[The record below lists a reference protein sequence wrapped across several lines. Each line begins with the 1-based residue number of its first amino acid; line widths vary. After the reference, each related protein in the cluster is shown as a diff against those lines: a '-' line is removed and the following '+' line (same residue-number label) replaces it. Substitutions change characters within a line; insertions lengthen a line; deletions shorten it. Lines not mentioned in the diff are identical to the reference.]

1 MNSLQITVTQDGD
14 RNREQELSRKG
25 HGYTGAYTSLD
36 IGEVEKSPA
45 VRKNRP
51 TIPVEDDN
59 MQGST
64 TKLIVCFFGIFI
76 CYFYYGI
83 VQEKI
88 TRSTYGDGE
97 RFTAF
102 FCLVFVQCIINSI
115 FAKGAIGITKPEP
128 DKTYWR
134 LYAVCAVTYLGAMV
148 ASNSALKYVSY
159 PLQVLGKSCKPIPVM
174 ILGVLVAHKRYPLRK
189 YFFVLF
195 IVVGVALFMFKG
207 DSSSKST
214 DSHAFGFGELLL
226 ILSLTLDGLTGAAQD
241 KMRGEYKT
249 SPYHMMFNI
258 NKWSVLF
265 LLILCLVTGE
275 LFQFMEFLSRYP
287 NTIPNIL
294 LFGLASAV
302 GQSFIF
308 TTVSSFGP
316 LTCSIITTT
325 RKFFTIL
332 GSVILFNNPL
342 IYRQWI
348 GVLFVFIGLGLD
360 SMYGKNRKVEKR

>member
-1 MNSLQITVTQDGD
+1 MKALQITVTQDGD
-14 RNREQELSRKG
+14 RREPELGSRKG
-25 HGYTGAYTSLD
+25 HGYTSID
-36 IGEVEKSPA
+36 ISEKHGRSNS
-45 VRKNRP
+45 RSQ
-51 TIPVEDDN
+51 TDDDS
-59 MQGST
+59 MQGSS

-83 VQEKI
+83 VQEKV
-88 TRSTYGDGE
+88 TRSTYGEGD
-97 RFTAF
+97 RFTDF
-102 FCLVFVQCIINSI
+102 FCLVFFQCIVNAMFSK
-115 FAKGAIGITKPEP
+115 AAIAITKPEP
-128 DKTYWR
+128 DPTTWK
-134 LYAVCAVTYLGAMV
+134 LYAVCSTTYLGAMV

-174 ILGVLVAHKRYPLRK
+174 ILGVLIAQKRYPLRK

-195 IVVGVALFMFKG
+195 IVFGVALFMYKG
-207 DSSSKST
+207 DSPSKGNA
-214 DSHAFGFGELLL
+214 DHAFGFGEILLMV
-226 ILSLTLDGLTGAAQD
+226 SLTLDGLTGASQD

-265 LLILCLVTGE
+265 LFIICIVTGE
-275 LFQFMEFLSRYP
+275 LFHFMEFVAKYP
-287 NTIPNIL
+287 NTIVNIL
-294 LFGLASAV
+294 LFGLASAL

-348 GVLFVFIGLGLD
+348 GVVFVFVGLGLD
-360 SMYGKNRKVEKR
+360 SMYGKTKKN